1 MIPMKKR
8 IRTVT
13 GEESLFIWDASCILN
28 SLTAPVKGCAQ
39 SEFHGCCNL
48 DQILSHIPVALSS
61 PTATVSSSR
70 TLSLTSKIASQSPKL
85 SLVQFPFRSS
95 KLTPL

>member
-28 SLTAPVKGCAQ
+28 SLTAPVKGC
-39 SEFHGCCNL
+39 CNL

-70 TLSLTSKIASQSPKL
+70 TLSLTGKIASQSPKL
-85 SLVQFPFRSS
+85 SSVQFPFHSS